1 MRAFPATCPRFMK
14 YRVLADTV
22 TAPQTLPTRVA
33 LWLLD
38 SPRLGQAASVKRFA
52 GKLLKQPA
60 RDGVVV
66 AQSRLGQMLCR
77 DCGNPRDRRI
87 GLDMLR
93 QAARAGDRR
102 AQLELG
108 RLCSQPHINA
118 PEQARHWLEL
128 AAAQG
133 SHEARRLI
141 GRLPLQS

>member
-1 MRAFPATCPRFMK
+1 MK
-14 YRVLADTV
+14 YRVPAATSS
-22 TAPQTLPTRVA
+22 TLPTRVA

-38 SPRLGQAASVKRFA
+38 SPRLGQANSVKRLA
-52 GKLLKQPA
+52 GNLLKQPA
-60 RDGVVV
+60 LDGEVE

-87 GLDMLR
+87 GLDLLR

-108 RLCSQPHINA
+108 RLYSLPRHHE

-133 SHEARRLI
+133 SHEAARLLS
-141 GRLPLQS
+141 RLAPHA